1 MGASG
6 NYYINYKIGS
16 PLVGSGGTFTAY
28 LQGGTEGEALA
39 KLRQSNLI
47 PRDKLNEVFIV
58 SMRKL

>member
-6 NYYINYKIGS
+6 NYYINYRIGG
-16 PLVGSGGTFTAY
+16 PLVSSGGTFTAY
-28 LQGGTEGEALA
+28 LQSGTEGEAMA

-47 PRDKLNEVFIV
+47 PRDKFNEVFIL